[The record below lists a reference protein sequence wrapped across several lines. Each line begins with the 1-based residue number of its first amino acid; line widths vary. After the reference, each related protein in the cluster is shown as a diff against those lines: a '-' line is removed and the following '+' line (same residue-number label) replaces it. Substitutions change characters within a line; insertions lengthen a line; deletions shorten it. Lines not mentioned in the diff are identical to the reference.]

1 MVKKRSKFSED
12 ELNEIQE
19 QIDKKT
25 GLYDYITKDY
35 PFEVIYAKYGEEE
48 DLSKTLY
55 VPSYQ
60 REFVWNNEKQSRFIE
75 SVLLGV
81 PLTPFL
87 VSEDEDRR
95 LEIIDGSQRIR
106 TLIAFYENKLRLRK
120 LDKLDKLNSAKY
132 TDLPKRIQRYF
143 ENRDFKIIIVDEA
156 KSDIKQDIF
165 NRINTSSEPLS
176 DSEIRKGSYS
186 GAFYDMILALKPS
199 KDSIKEENN
208 IFRNICPISPLKE
221 KRGEYEELIL
231 RFFAYSDRYL
241 EFKHD
246 VAIFLNDYLD
256 DMNEI
261 DFDKD
266 LYLSRFNRMVNF
278 IEINFPIGFK
288 KEKNSKSTPRV
299 RFEAIAIGV
308 YLALEQNPN
317 LENPNM
323 NWLDSEGFKIQTT
336 SDSSNNPNRLKN
348 RIEFVRDGLL
358 GLLDEDKLTNG

>member
-1 MVKKRSKFSED
+1 MAKLKSKFSEE
-12 ELNEIQE
+12 ELTKIQE
-19 QIDKKT
+19 QIDEKN

-48 DLSKTLY
+48 DLKKTLY

-120 LDKLDKLNSAKY
+120 LDKLDKLDSAKY
-132 TDLPKRIQRYF
+132 IDLPKRVQGYF
-143 ENRDFKIIIVDEA
+143 NNRDFKIIIVDEA
-156 KSDIKQDIF
+156 NSDIKQDIF
-165 NRINTSSEPLS
+165 KRINTSSEKLS

-186 GAFYDMILALKPS
+186 GDFYDMILELKPS
-199 KDSIKEENN
+199 KESMKEQSNT
-208 IFRNICPISPLKE
+208 FRSICPVSPIKE

-241 EFKHD
+241 DFKHD

-261 DFDKD
+261 AFDKN
-266 LYLSRFNRMVNF
+266 LYISRFNRMVNF
-278 IEINFPIGFK
+278 IEINFPIGFR
-288 KEKNSKSTPRV
+288 KEENSKSTPRV

-308 YLALEQNPN
+308 HLALEKNPN
-317 LENPNM
+317 LENLNM
-323 NWLDSEGFKIQTT
+323 DWIDSEGFKIQTT

-358 GLLDEDKLTNG
+358 GNLDEDKLTNG